1 MGRHSTPKTFVR
13 GTVIGLLAGVVVG
26 MLVAPKSGKESRAV
40 LKRQAGKLSGDTED
54 RLFDLDKHLSQQIDS
69 LKDAAKEL
77 RGDAYEESHRMITRA
92 EIMKQDLQDSIRK
105 FGKKGGASSEQL
117 MGDAKRLVREGSKVV
132 SQLEKMTR
140 EAINKRTKGGDGEV

>member
-13 GTVIGLLAGVVVG
+13 GAVIGLLAGAVIGV
-26 MLVAPKSGKESRAV
+26 LLAPKSGKESRAA
-40 LKRQAGKLSGDTED
+40 LKRQAGKFSGDTED

-69 LKDAAKEL
+69 LKDVAKEL

-105 FGKKGGASSEQL
+105 FSKDGGASSEQL
-117 MGDAKRLVREGSKVV
+117 LGDAKRLVREGSKVV

-140 EAINKRTKGGDGEV
+140 EAINKRTKGGDGEA

>member
-1 MGRHSTPKTFVR
+1 MGRYSTPKTFVR
-13 GTVIGLLAGVVVG
+13 GAVIGVLVGAVIGV
-26 MLVAPKSGKESRAV
+26 LVAPKSGKESRAA
-40 LKRQAGKLSGDTED
+40 LKRQAGKFSGDAED

-69 LKDAAKEL
+69 LKDVAKEL

-105 FGKKGGASSEQL
+105 FGKDGGASSEQL
-117 MGDAKRLVREGSKVV
+117 LGDAKRLVREGSKVV

-140 EAINKRTKGGDGEV
+140 EAINKRSKGGDGEV